1 MLNEKQLKSKRDL
14 LMAYGQYAAY
24 VRKFD
29 DVLHNVPKEVFAN
42 AKFREE
48 FGCDIVQLKMFP
60 WVFSQAN
67 SGEKEDFEN
76 LLQNENPQ
84 NYDDCCYVS
93 LNQITTGGGRKGDF
107 VAVPYGMG
115 YKAEFFSFPN
125 PVERYSSLYFSKTLL
140 KDTKFIIDGDI
151 RCVYTPEC
159 GEMTLGEAF
168 ETPDFRIK
176 FASMLN
182 IVSGGIDFENE
193 NQDITKIVTESL
205 ASDYLKPM
213 EATIVKVMARMAEA
227 GRDFLQENYKQEDVF
242 GSAEKNGMIASAERF
257 KDYINIRNLLH
268 HQNDSLTQFGYFF
281 PSQTNAERR
290 EAYLASYRRVY
301 GKNLFGRA
309 QSYITV
315 LKDFRGLLQKIY
327 PNFLSR
333 QEQESNSKF
342 VARLKDYARKNP
354 EQKLVVELNYPY
366 KNDKSEQLLK
376 NVMKLFPEALVVDN
390 PKVKY
395 ADLQEELS
403 GYNNLDA
410 FLQASQG
417 LEGYMSFYCLT
428 HGKNLTAMKA
438 VNFLKAKNVID
449 ETTAEKLKNFRD
461 LRNRLSHQFFTTE
474 LAETLQSNMP
484 DFQNLVVQVGQ
495 NIRANM
501 PKIKN
506 PEGNIF
512 YFTHAD
518 GKVVGVDFGDRRI
531 ISVKYPEKI
540 EEKIPETQGLKGK
553 VQKLTDGTII
563 DAEKQKVVLGNK
575 AVLYYNSDKHYSLIL
590 QDSQGKDV
598 KFLMDKNFV
607 VKTYVNNGK
616 SIGVSRGDMIKIGA
630 FMVAL
635 DSRGRLARYSYKNE
649 NQAKQS
655 VLFDSFQKTITTEGG
670 LVLGLKDNTCSLLAD
685 LKKTKENVGR

>member
-1 MLNEKQLKSKRDL
+1 
-14 LMAYGQYAAY
+14 MAYGQYAAY

-42 AKFREE
+42 AKFKEE

-60 WVFSQAN
+60 WVFSKAN

-84 NYDDCCYVS
+84 NYDDCCYVGLS
-93 LNQITTGGGRKGDF
+93 QITAGDERKGEF
-107 VAVPYGMG
+107 VAVPHGMG

-125 PVERYSSLYFSKTLL
+125 PIERYSALYFSKTPL
-140 KDTKFIIDGDI
+140 KDTKFIIDGDV
-151 RCVYTPEC
+151 RCIYTPEC
-159 GEMTLGEAF
+159 GNMTLGEAF

-182 IVSGGIDFENE
+182 IVSGGIDFDNGK
-193 NQDITKIVTESL
+193 QDITKIVTESL
-205 ASDYLKPM
+205 ASEYLKPM

-227 GRDFLQENYKQEDVF
+227 GRDFLQTSYDKENVF
-242 GSAEKNGMIASAERF
+242 ISAERNGMIASAERF
-257 KDYINIRNLLH
+257 RDYINIRNLLH

-281 PSQTNAERR
+281 PSQTNVERR

-301 GKNLFGRA
+301 DKNLFGRA

-342 VARLKDYARKNP
+342 VARLKDYVRKNP
-354 EQKLVVELNYPY
+354 EQKLIVELNYPY
-366 KNDKSEQLLK
+366 KNDKSTQLQK
-376 NVMKLFPEALVVDN
+376 NVMKLFPEALVLDN

-395 ADLQEELS
+395 TDLQAELV
-403 GYNNLDA
+403 GYSNLDA

-512 YFTHAD
+512 YFTHLD

-531 ISVKYPEKI
+531 IGVKYPEGNK
-540 EEKIPETQGLKGK
+540 EKNLEPQNLKEK
-553 VQKLTDGTII
+553 VQKLTDGTVI
-563 DAEKQKVVLGNK
+563 DGEKQKVVLGNK
-575 AVLYYNSDKHYSLIL
+575 AVLYYNSDEHYSLIL
-590 QDSQGKDV
+590 QDNQGKDV
-598 KFLMDKNFV
+598 KFLTDKNFV
-607 VKTYVNNGK
+607 VKAYVNNGK
-616 SIGVSRGDMIKIGA
+616 NIAVSRGDMIKIGA
-630 FMVAL
+630 FTVAL
-635 DSRGRLARYSYKNE
+635 DNRGRLARYSYKNE
-649 NQAKQS
+649 NQAKQN
-655 VLFDSFQKTITTEGG
+655 VVFDAFQKTITTEGG
-670 LVLGLKDNTCSLLAD
+670 YVLGLNDNTCSLLPD
-685 LKKTKENVGR
+685 LKKTKEKAGR